1 MTQTARG
8 GVLWLIIAACVL
20 TGCNF
25 GKPPTLEE
33 LDTPTALPQPT
44 TTYLALGRRL
54 LDLQDYKT
62 AKDAFVR
69 SLRIEGQTAGAL
81 SGAGVAAEKQGL
93 LGEAK
98 QYFELAVNLVPDSV
112 VAHNN
117 LGAVLYRLGEY
128 HAAKQAF
135 LAAFAL
141 SSGTNGVANRN
152 LGITELAIRREEQRL
167 VPITENPRA
176 LQRLGSGEYK
186 LRTDTKTDN
195 GEDVEG

>member
-1 MTQTARG
+1 MTPRVRG
-8 GVLWLIIAACVL
+8 GVLWLVVAACAL
-20 TGCNF
+20 TGCQF
-25 GKPPTLEE
+25 GKTKPLEE
-33 LDTPTALPQPT
+33 VQAPTALPEPE
-44 TTYLALGRRL
+44 TTYLALGRQML
-54 LDLQDYKT
+54 KIGDLDR
-62 AKDAFVR
+62 AKDAFIR
-69 SLRIEGQTAGAL
+69 SLRTEGRTADAL

-93 LGEAK
+93 LREAK
-98 QYFELAVNLVPDSV
+98 TYFELAVDVVPTSV

-141 SSGTNGVANRN
+141 SSGSNKVANRN

-186 LRTDTKTDN
+186 LNTDTKTDN

>member
-1 MTQTARG
+1 MKTFARNG
-8 GVLWLIIAACVL
+8 ALWLVVAGCVL
-20 TGCNF
+20 AGCQL
-25 GKPPTLEE
+25 GTSQPLEE
-33 LDTPTALPQPT
+33 LDTPTALPQPQT
-44 TTYLALGRRL
+44 TFLALGRQML
-54 LDLQDYKT
+54 AVGDYNT
-62 AKDAFVR
+62 AKDAFIR
-69 SLRIEGQTAGAL
+69 SIRTEGQTADAL

-93 LGEAK
+93 LREAK
-98 QYFELAVNLVPDSV
+98 RYFDLALDVVPDSV

-128 HAAKQAF
+128 NAAKQAF

-141 SSGTNGVANRN
+141 SSGTNSVANRN

-167 VPITENPRA
+167 VPIAENPRA

-186 LRTDTKTDN
+186 LEADTKTDN